1 MRESNRQAHEL
12 RPLRFTRNY
21 TRYAEGSVL
30 VEFGNTKVLCNASVK
45 LEQVP
50 RFLKGTGQGW
60 VTAEYSMLPRATH
73 DRSDREAARGQ
84 QGGRTLEI
92 QRLISRCLRS
102 MVDLKKL
109 GENSI
114 ILDCDVIQADGG
126 TRTAA
131 ISGSCVAL
139 IDAISFL
146 QKQKAISASPLLH
159 HVAAVS
165 VGIHN
170 GVPLLDLD
178 YLEDSSAETDMNVVM
193 NDKGGF
199 VEIQGTAEKNA
210 FSAEQMAGMVA
221 LATQGIQQIIAK
233 QHEALASA

>member
-1 MRESNRQAHEL
+1 MRESNRQSHEL
-12 RPLRFTRNY
+12 RPLRFTRNF

-50 RFLKGTGQGW
+50 RFLKGSGQGW

-73 DRSDREAARGQ
+73 DRTEREAARGQ

-92 QRLISRCLRS
+92 QRLISRSLRS
-102 MVDLKKL
+102 MVDLKKI

-139 IDAISFL
+139 IDAINFL
-146 QKQKAISASPLLH
+146 LKQKAIASSPLLH

-165 VGIHN
+165 VGIKN
-170 GVPLLDLD
+170 GIPMLDLD
-178 YLEDSSAETDMNVVM
+178 YSEDSQAETDMNVVM

-199 VEIQGTAEKNA
+199 VEIQGTAEKNV
-210 FSAEQMAGMVA
+210 FSAEQMTAMIA
-221 LATQGIQQIIAK
+221 LASQGIEQIIAK
-233 QHEALASA
+233 QQEALL